1 MIGYP
6 MFKDDDSSVELGK
19 DKIICVS
26 EPLQELVNQ
35 YNQQTGTGIVTPPK
49 KGLTLTS

>member
-49 KGLTLTS
+49 QGLTLTK

>member
-1 MIGYP
+1 MIAYP
-6 MFKDDDSSVELGK
+6 MFREGSAPIEILK